1 VSALAAAVPATEE
14 CLVVDELHRNFGG
27 VRAVDG
33 ASFTVERGRI
43 TGLIGPNGAGKST
56 VLAMI
61 AGAVRPTSGSIRFE
75 GRELTRVAPRL
86 IPHLGVVR
94 TFQLPSEFARLTVLE
109 NLVVAAPSQQGEAL
123 RGAVLGKRY
132 WRRQEAEIVARA
144 RGLLVR
150 FDLGDKED
158 LYAGELSGGQK
169 RLLEIM
175 RCLMVQPKLL
185 LLDEP
190 MAGVNPSLARRIER
204 YLLELRDEGLTML
217 LIEHELGVIER
228 TCDLVIVMAQ
238 GRVIAQGPMSD
249 LRARQEVLNAY
260 LIG

>member
-1 VSALAAAVPATEE
+1 VTAAAAVVPAANAS
-14 CLVVDELHRNFGG
+14 LVVHDLHRNFGG
-27 VRAVDG
+27 VKAVDG
-33 ASFTVERGRI
+33 ASFSVEAGRI

-61 AGAVRPTSGSIRFE
+61 AGSLRPTSGSIRFE
-75 GRELTRVAPRL
+75 GQELTRLAPRL
-86 IPHLGVVR
+86 VPRRGVVR

-109 NLVVAAPSQQGEAL
+109 NLVVAAPSQQGETL

-132 WRRQEAEIVARA
+132 WRRQEAESVARA
-144 RGLLVR
+144 RALLDR

-158 LYAGELSGGQK
+158 LYAGEMSGGQK

-175 RCLMVQPKLL
+175 RCLMVEPKLL

-190 MAGVNPSLARRIER
+190 MAGVNPSLARRIEK

-217 LIEHELGVIER
+217 LIEHELGVVER
-228 TCDLVIVMAQ
+228 ICDPVIVMAA
-238 GRVIAQGPMSD
+238 GRVIAQGPMTD
-249 LRARQEVLNAY
+249 LRGREEVLRAY

>member
-1 VSALAAAVPATEE
+1 VTQVSAPPRSILEVE
-14 CLVVDELHRNFGG
+14 DLHRSFGG

-33 ASFTVERGRI
+33 ATFSVQPGGI

-56 VLAMI
+56 VLAVI
-61 AGAVRPTSGSIRFE
+61 AGSLRPTSGSVRFE
-75 GRELTRVAPRL
+75 GDDLTRVPARLVPRR
-86 IPHLGVVR
+86 GVVR

-109 NLVVAAPSQQGEAL
+109 NLVVAAPRQAGESL
-123 RGAVLGKRY
+123 RGAMFERRR

-144 RGLLVR
+144 RALLTR
-150 FDLGDKED
+150 FDLADKED
-158 LYAGELSGGQK
+158 LYAGQLSGGQK

-175 RCLMVQPKLL
+175 RCLMVEPKML

-190 MAGVNPSLARRIER
+190 MAGVNPSLARRIEQ

-228 TCDLVIVMAQ
+228 TCDPVIVMAN
-238 GRVIAQGPMSD
+238 GRVIAQGSMD
-249 LRARQEVLNAY
+249 DIRRREEVLHAY
-260 LIG
+260 LVG

>member
-1 VSALAAAVPATEE
+1 VTQVSQPARPILE
-14 CLVVDELHRNFGG
+14 VDDLRRTFGG

-33 ASFTVERGRI
+33 ASFAVEPGRI

-56 VLAMI
+56 VLAVI
-61 AGAVRPTSGSIRFE
+61 AGSLRPSSGSVRFE
-75 GRELTRVAPRL
+75 GDELTRVPSWLVPRR
-86 IPHLGVVR
+86 GVVR

-109 NLVVAAPSQQGEAL
+109 NLVVAAPGQTGESL
-123 RGAVLGKRY
+123 RGAIFARRR
-132 WRRQEAEIVARA
+132 WRSREADIVARA
-144 RGLLVR
+144 RALLAR

-175 RCLMVQPKLL
+175 RCLMVEPKVL

-217 LIEHELGVIER
+217 LIEHELGVVER
-228 TCDLVIVMAQ
+228 TCDPVIVMAH
-238 GRVIAQGPMSD
+238 GRVIAQGPMND
-249 LRARQEVLNAY
+249 IRGREEVLHAY
-260 LIG
+260 LVG